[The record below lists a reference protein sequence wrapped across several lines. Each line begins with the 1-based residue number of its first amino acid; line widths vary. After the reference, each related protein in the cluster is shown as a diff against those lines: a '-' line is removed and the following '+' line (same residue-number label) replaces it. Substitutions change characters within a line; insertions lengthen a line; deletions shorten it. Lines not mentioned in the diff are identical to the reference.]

1 MHIYHKLYIKGL
13 PGMIAYLDAIHSF
26 ILNAMGIIGTLKY
39 LDLLSYGVY
48 SKVHLSK
55 KG

>member
-1 MHIYHKLYIKGL
+1 
-13 PGMIAYLDAIHSF
+13 MITYLDVIHSF

-39 LDLLSYGVY
+39 LDLLSYGVS